1 MYRQTLFCPTITGS
15 KSVKTNAVYRKLANN
30 KIRLVK
36 CNLSAFQFVIIG
48 FMPSKFVWFDKKKYY
63 RPLFYLAST
72 VPNLTQTHWTI
83 STNPNRYYRLL
94 KYYRKI
100 NSHTTLNI
108 DMDASQF
115 FFTVNSWKTR
125 TIFIDEILRNST
137 HINKPQ

>member
-1 MYRQTLFCPTITGS
+1 M
-15 KSVKTNAVYRKLANN
+15 KTNAVYRKLANN

-83 STNPNRYYRLL
+83 STNPNILQTAEILSQNQFTYYFKHWYGRISVFFYSELL
-94 KYYRKI
+94 KNKNNFYRWNIEKFNTHKWAAI
-100 NSHTTLNI
+100 NEKLS
-108 DMDASQF
+108 
-115 FFTVNSWKTR
+115 
-125 TIFIDEILRNST
+125 
-137 HINKPQ
+137 IN